1 MRGGR
6 KRHDGGDRNTKT
18 IKGIEEREKKKCEAI
33 KVMRMTL
40 TRLRE
45 VRYIQP

>member
-1 MRGGR
+1 MTG
-6 KRHDGGDRNTKT
+6 TPKT
-18 IKGIEEREKKKCEAI
+18 IKGREEREREKKKSEAI

-45 VRYIQP
+45 VRYSHKKQ